1 MLQKNEKNVLFA
13 LPLFVGPL
21 FGRTCWTCLNPP
33 LLEECR
39 HPPELILS
47 VSGVWVQVHR
57 YCLKIH
63 PKMCQKIIWRQ
74 KLWCRKIILYDVPV
88 MSSWVPTGMG
98 KGRDSPPPGNV
109 VKCFLCCKCCLKSQ
123 YTKYFCIIL
132 RKCRQLSGGSTLRPP
147 SWLCPSILPGDL
159 HLKNYTTT
167 AVIYYSYAGE
177 QYGDRSFSVCG
188 PTVWNSL
195 PYDSRST
202 DTSLNTFKN
211 ELKTFLFDADA
222 H

>member
-1 MLQKNEKNVLFA
+1 
-13 LPLFVGPL
+13 
-21 FGRTCWTCLNPP
+21 
-33 LLEECR
+33 
-39 HPPELILS
+39 
-47 VSGVWVQVHR
+47 
-57 YCLKIH
+57 
-63 PKMCQKIIWRQ
+63 
-74 KLWCRKIILYDVPV
+74 

-147 SWLCPSILPGDL
+147 SWLCPSILPGSTLRPPSWLCPSILPGDL

-167 AVIYYSYAGE
+167 AVIYYSYAVE

-195 PYDSRST
+195 PRLPYDSRST

-211 ELKTFLFDADA
+211 KLKTFLFDADA